1 MALELRRGSARL
13 EGAEPYYVFL
23 VMEDFTVDLMGTEN
37 LREGM
42 RARKSKG
49 DDVFRCGWT

>member
-1 MALELRRGSARL
+1 VALELRRGSARL